1 MIKKIAAI
9 SFSPTGS
16 TRDLVDKAA
25 ETLAG
30 RLKLP
35 LSYDSFTL
43 PKDQKKVRRF
53 TEETLVVFG
62 LPTYAGRVP
71 NKALPFLKTLFV
83 GGGAPAVALVTFGN
97 RSYDSSL
104 TELNEELTAA
114 GFRVF
119 AAGAFARPHAFANIG
134 HEHPTKEDNN
144 LLETLLGVAEVKIGQ
159 EDFGSI
165 TIKDGAPVGPYYI
178 PLGEDGEP
186 AKFLKAKPLTDF
198 EKCDHCGKCAAVCP
212 MGAINKDNTDEV
224 PGTCI
229 KCQACIV
236 YCHTHAKFF
245 HDDRFLSHKAMLE
258 KNYVRTAQSEIFYR

>member
-62 LPTYAGRVP
+62 MPTYAGRVP

-83 GGGAPAVALVTFGN
+83 GGGAPAVALVTLG
-97 RSYDSSL
+97 
-104 TELNEELTAA
+104 TAA
-114 GFRVF
+114 M
-119 AAGAFARPHAFANIG
+119 
-134 HEHPTKEDNN
+134 
-144 LLETLLGVAEVKIGQ
+144 
-159 EDFGSI
+159 
-165 TIKDGAPVGPYYI
+165 I
-178 PLGEDGEP
+178 P
-186 AKFLKAKPLTDF
+186 
-198 EKCDHCGKCAAVCP
+198 
-212 MGAINKDNTDEV
+212 
-224 PGTCI
+224 
-229 KCQACIV
+229 
-236 YCHTHAKFF
+236 
-245 HDDRFLSHKAMLE
+245 R
-258 KNYVRTAQSEIFYR
+258 